1 MSGPV
6 VEPSPLMLLGRW
18 LQARDYEFTAVTP
31 ETHRRNNAR
40 AANLESRDLRDMFGW
55 NRPFAKD
62 LLPDEAF
69 ELLDRAG
76 AVTRDGALWRSRVR
90 YATLADNVFVHS
102 AYPTVEDDSVF
113 FGPDTYRFVAFVAR
127 HAPAGSTS
135 PRVVDIG
142 CGTGVGGIA
151 VACSIPG
158 ARVVLADVNARA
170 LEYASINHR
179 MAGLAHCECIASDV
193 FAGIPGA
200 ADVVISNPP
209 YMLDAARRVYRNGG
223 DAWGSELSLRILS
236 ESLARLN
243 PGGRLILYTGAAV
256 VGGEDVFRRRA
267 IPMLERAG
275 LDYRYEE
282 IDPDVF
288 GEELDQPAYVDVER
302 IAAVGLVAYA
312 H

>member
-6 VEPSPLMLLGRW
+6 VEPSPLLLLGRW

-31 ETHRRNNAR
+31 ETHRRNNERVGNPEAR
-40 AANLESRDLRDMFGW
+40 NLRDVFGW
-55 NRPFAKD
+55 NRPFTKE
-62 LLPDEAF
+62 LLSQEAF
-69 ELLDRAG
+69 QLLDRAG
-76 AVTRDGALWRSRVR
+76 ALTRDGASWKSRVR
-90 YATLADNVFVHS
+90 YATLGENLFVHS

-127 HAPAGSTS
+127 HASAEVTS

-142 CGTGVGGIA
+142 CGSGVGGIA
-151 VACSIPG
+151 VACSMPG

-170 LEYASINHR
+170 LEYASINHQ
-179 MAGLAHCECIASDV
+179 MAGLTQCECVASVV
-193 FAGIPGA
+193 FSQSAGSS
-200 ADVVISNPP
+200 DLVISHPP
-209 YMLDAARRVYRNGG
+209 YMLDPARRVYRNGG

-256 VGGEDVFRRRA
+256 VDGEDVFRSRA
-267 IPMLERAG
+267 IPILERAG

-288 GEELDQPAYVDVER
+288 GEELDQPAYADVER